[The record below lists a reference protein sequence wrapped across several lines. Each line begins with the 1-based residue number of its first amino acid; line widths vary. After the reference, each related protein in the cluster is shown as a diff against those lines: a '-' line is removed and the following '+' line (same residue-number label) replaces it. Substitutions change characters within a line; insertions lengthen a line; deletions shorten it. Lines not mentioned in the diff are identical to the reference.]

1 MGAEFLFLIGGIM
14 ATILLIIIYIDFVGL
29 GLPDSLFGTAW
40 PVIYPEFGLQLSMAN
55 CVTLLVTGC
64 TIVSSLLSA
73 RLINR
78 FGTAKVTAV
87 STMLTALALL
97 GFSVSGN
104 LWWMCLCALPLG
116 FGAGAIDSGLNNYV
130 ALHYNAMHMNFLHCA
145 YGAGIALSPYIM
157 STVLGRGQNW
167 RIGYRC
173 AFFIQLSITL
183 VTVVSVPLWAKMQ
196 SGKAEQSDAPKTLSI
211 AELAKMPTVRA
222 VWLLFIGSCAIEC
235 TAGTW
240 GSTFM
245 VNSKGLAPDAAA
257 RQVMIYYLGLTFGR
271 ILAGVFSKKLTCW
284 RIIVIGQL
292 LVFPALVLMILPL
305 PLWVSSVALFL
316 VGMGIGPVIPNINHL
331 TPQIFGRDISMSVMG
346 SQMAAVY
353 TGLMIMPAVYGW
365 LAQSFSTDIFP
376 YFLAVMFLV
385 MMAAMTHLALLI
397 RREGIQI
404 KNHY

>member
-97 GFSVSGN
+97 GFSVSGS

-173 AFFIQLSITL
+173 AFFIQLAITL

-196 SGKAEQSDAPKTLSI
+196 SGKAEQSDAPKTISI
-211 AELAKMPTVRA
+211 AELAKNA
-222 VWLLFIGSCAIEC
+222 HG
-235 TAGTW
+235 AGC
-240 GSTFM
+240 
-245 VNSKGLAPDAAA
+245 V
-257 RQVMIYYLGLTFGR
+257 
-271 ILAGVFSKKLTCW
+271 
-284 RIIVIGQL
+284 
-292 LVFPALVLMILPL
+292 
-305 PLWVSSVALFL
+305 
-316 VGMGIGPVIPNINHL
+316 
-331 TPQIFGRDISMSVMG
+331 
-346 SQMAAVY
+346 AAVHRLLRHRMY
-353 TGLMIMPAVYGW
+353 RRDLGQHLHGEFQGACPRCGGQTG
-365 LAQSFSTDIFP
+365 DD
-376 YFLAVMFLV
+376 
-385 MMAAMTHLALLI
+385 LLSGSDL
-397 RREGIQI
+397 RANSGGCLF
-404 KNHY
+404 